1 MYSTESVIASA
12 PVATLA
18 ALTPV
23 TEEARLALGGQRE
36 VRVAQFPFKVGRES
50 RMTLPANS
58 AFPADQALVKPRLGT
73 GPQLNDLYLIEQ
85 TWPNLLQISREHFVI
100 EYADNQFFLIDRGSA
115 CGTIVAGKHVGGD
128 RRGRRTALRSGDE
141 IIVGSD
147 DSPYVFRFEIVQ
159 PDQPGNEVRS

>member
-50 RMTLPANS
+50 RGVPPANS
-58 AFPADQALVKPRLGT
+58 AFPADPALVKPRLGT
-73 GPQLNDLYLIEQ
+73 GPQLNDLYLIEP
-85 TWPNLLQISREHFVI
+85 TWPSLLQISREHFVI

-115 CGTIVAGKHVGGD
+115 CGTIVAGKHVG
-128 RRGRRTALRSGDE
+128 RNRTGKRTELRSGDE
-141 IIVGSD
+141 IIVGTA
-147 DSPYVFRFEIVQ
+147 DSPYVFRFEILQ
-159 PDQPGNEVRS
+159 PEQPGSEGQS